1 MMVTFTI
8 AAIYAPTTADVGVE
22 CPLQTAAAELGV
34 GGRHHRE
41 ARPRT
46 PFAWAADCKRLAHL
60 PEGET
65 PMDADRQNSSPSIPM

>member
-60 PEGET
+60 PEGRRPWT
-65 PMDADRQNSSPSIPM
+65 PIAQNSTPSIPI